1 MTTIRVHQGYNL
13 GGGKYILVG
22 DYDIHDPALAGKGV
36 YLVERRYAKVIDGE
50 FPPPA
55 AEPVASEEG
64 EPQTAA
70 ANLKK
75 LKIDELKA
83 LAEANGIELPEGA
96 TKPQIIE
103 LLAAAES

>member
-55 AEPVASEEG
+55 TEGG
-64 EPQTAA
+64 EPQNVA

-75 LKIDELKA
+75 LKLDELKA

-96 TKPQIIE
+96 TRAQIID
-103 LLAAAES
+103 LLAAAEE

>member
-55 AEPVASEEG
+55 AE
-64 EPQTAA
+64 AA
-70 ANLKK
+70 ANEDGELKTVTADLKK

-83 LAEANGIELPEGA
+83 LAEANGIELPDGA
-96 TKPQIIE
+96 TKAQIIE
-103 LLAAAES
+103 LLAAAED